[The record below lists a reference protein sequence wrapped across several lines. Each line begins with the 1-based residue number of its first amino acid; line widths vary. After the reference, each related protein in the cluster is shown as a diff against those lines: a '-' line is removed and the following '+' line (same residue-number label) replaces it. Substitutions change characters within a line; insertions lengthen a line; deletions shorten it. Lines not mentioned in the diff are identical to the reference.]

1 MSQDVSQDVS
11 QGERQGACPRLA
23 AAERDGRLAAALD
36 ELVADEAHLAT
47 CADCRAALAGYQRL
61 ARGLAELAA
70 AAPRR
75 RADHVARALATAAAE
90 PAAAAAAAVAAVT
103 APAAAPV
110 PGQAEVTPLRP
121 RRRAALVLA
130 PLAALAAAA
139 ALLLWLR
146 RDGATPAPP
155 PVRFAFEVVAQG
167 GPTLRGEAQLGDEL
181 RVTLPPGSALWIYR
195 NDRELLLVCPRDCRR
210 SSDGAALIASRALD
224 GIGRY
229 QLVWLSTAEVPAPR
243 GELQA
248 DIAAARAA
256 GARHE
261 LRELDIE

>member
-1 MSQDVSQDVS
+1 MS
-11 QGERQGACPRLA
+11 CPRLP

-36 ELVADEAHLAT
+36 ELAADEAHLAT
-47 CADCRAALAGYQRL
+47 CQDCRAALARYQRL
-61 ARGLAELAA
+61 ARGLAALAA

-75 RADHVARALATAAAE
+75 RADHVARALAAAAAE
-90 PAAAAAAAVAAVT
+90 PAVAES
-103 APAAAPV
+103 APAATPAPALP

-121 RRRAALVLA
+121 RRRAATRWAPLA
-130 PLAALAAAA
+130 GLAALAAAA

-167 GPTLRGEAQLGDEL
+167 GPALRGEAQLGDEL

-210 SSDGAALIASRALD
+210 SADGAALLASRALD

-261 LRELDIE
+261 LRELDVE